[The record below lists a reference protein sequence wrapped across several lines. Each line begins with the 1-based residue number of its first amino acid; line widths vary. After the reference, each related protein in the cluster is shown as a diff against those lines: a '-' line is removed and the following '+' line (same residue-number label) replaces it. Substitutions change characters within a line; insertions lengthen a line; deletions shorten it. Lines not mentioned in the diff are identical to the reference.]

1 MTGETLWQ
9 IWPAIEPVAP
19 VLIAMLVLAAVLGA
33 PLPGRGP
40 IGRRDPWRSFKY
52 GSRREVM
59 ERAGGRCEA
68 QLFLLW
74 GRCGEPAT
82 DADHIYPW
90 SKDGPTIVSNGQAL
104 CRSHN
109 VGKGST
115 TPPWW
120 KLIGL
125 ERRRKS
131 CFPDGADTR
140 VLARMSAADRA
151 LRERQ
156 TSTQF
161 P

>member
-1 MTGETLWQ
+1 MTVETLWQ
-9 IWPAIEPVAP
+9 MWRVIESVAP
-19 VLIAMLVLAAVLGA
+19 VLIAMLVLAIVLGA

-40 IGRRDPWRSFKY
+40 TGRRDQWRLFKL
-52 GSRREVM
+52 GARREVM

-74 GRCGEPAT
+74 GRCGELAT
-82 DADHIYPW
+82 EADHIYPW
-90 SKDGPTIVSNGQAL
+90 SKGGPTIVSNGQAL

-125 ERRRKS
+125 ERLRKVY
-131 CFPDGADTR
+131 FPDGSDVR
-140 VLARMSAADRA
+140 VCARMSDSGRA
-151 LRERQ
+151 LRERRDAI
-156 TSTQF
+156 
-161 P
+161 